1 MAGLGT
7 CKGYG
12 QSVLFDCKR
21 NRKGQKMEKKFRFTR
36 YNQVLGVYQ
45 TWAFETEK
53 EAIEFKVCKESEI
66 AEKMKNIPTMK
77 AYFEG
82 AK

>member
-1 MAGLGT
+1 
-7 CKGYG
+7 
-12 QSVLFDCKR
+12 
-21 NRKGQKMEKKFRFTR
+21 MEKKFRFTR